1 MRDHRAIYQSLLA
14 IAAAGMCA
22 YAQPAAPKCTYYVSG
37 TGSDT
42 ATGDSQRSAFR
53 TLQRAANLTKP
64 GDLVCVMN
72 GNYSNSDPKGAVLTI
87 SIPGTAEKW
96 IRYEAYPG
104 QTPHISFNGWDGVNF
119 AATAA
124 YIELK
129 GFNITGNNDHVTL
142 EQSLSRGKTSV
153 PAYDGNCVIA
163 ARARDGK
170 SGSAP
175 HHLRILNNVIGKC
188 GGGGIATVGADYIT
202 ISGNTVYDAAW
213 YSMYGNSGISNYQNW
228 NSDNY
233 TGYKMVITGNRVYGN
248 RELVPWAFYMPK
260 PEITDGE
267 GIIIDDQR
275 HTQGKAPHEPYI
287 GRTLI
292 ANNIVYDN
300 GSDGIE
306 VYSSDHVDI
315 VNNTTYH
322 NVNTPEETG
331 RGELNLNSAA
341 DVNVLNNIFVSAK
354 GQNPVNVE
362 KNATNSVY
370 LNFNLYFN
378 GENKIASGNGPNDLY
393 GDPLFLNPDAPN
405 RALADFHVAARSP
418 AVDSGSD
425 QLARRVDFDGHSRPQ
440 GGGYDRGAF
449 DRSAKPPSAK
459 P

>member
-1 MRDHRAIYQSLLA
+1 
-14 IAAAGMCA
+14 
-22 YAQPAAPKCTYYVSG
+22 
-37 TGSDT
+37 
-42 ATGDSQRSAFR
+42 
-53 TLQRAANLTKP
+53 
-64 GDLVCVMN
+64 
-72 GNYSNSDPKGAVLTI
+72 
-87 SIPGTAEKW
+87 
-96 IRYEAYPG
+96 
-104 QTPHISFNGWDGVNF
+104 
-119 AATAA
+119 
-124 YIELK
+124 
-129 GFNITGNNDHVTL
+129 
-142 EQSLSRGKTSV
+142 
-153 PAYDGNCVIA
+153 
-163 ARARDGK
+163 
-170 SGSAP
+170 
-175 HHLRILNNVIGKC
+175 
-188 GGGGIATVGADYIT
+188 
-202 ISGNTVYDAAW
+202 
-213 YSMYGNSGISNYQNW
+213 
-228 NSDNY
+228 
-233 TGYKMVITGNRVYGN
+233 
-248 RELVPWAFYMPK
+248 
-260 PEITDGE
+260 
-267 GIIIDDQR
+267 
-275 HTQGKAPHEPYI
+275 
-287 GRTLI
+287 
-292 ANNIVYDN
+292 
-300 GSDGIE
+300 
-306 VYSSDHVDI
+306 